1 MPFKNWK
8 QAFQDESQDR
18 LDTKIENLCSYGIK
32 PLDDALRCIRKK
44 ELVVI
49 GSDSGLG
56 KTEIALNIARH
67 NADLGK
73 KIAVYN
79 LEGGHIEA
87 IQRMKWRDMC
97 NIYFDKYHELGI
109 EMDYSKWIVNDNQN
123 KFLMKLEAEVY
134 NIYEEKY
141 KENLY
146 FYDVKGGLTL
156 EDFLVSLLDFHD
168 LETAFGATFEDHIR
182 KKGFDLDLIV
192 LDHLQYFSLTNDE
205 NEISEITKII
215 RAVKDITEKYH
226 IPIVLISHFRKKSKD
241 RGLPDQE
248 DFYGSSNLPKIST
261 TSIVIAP
268 ASDKDDLAQ
277 GIYPT
282 YLRVVKSR
290 IGIRSTYAMLCNFDN
305 KTKTYSNFYELYRV
319 DSKGYVASESIPELE
334 LPKWAKSIDIFKGGA
349 MKDTEKVFK

>member
-1 MPFKNWK
+1 MSQFKLWDK
-8 QAFQDESQDR
+8 AFQDESQDR

-67 NADLGK
+67 NAGLGK

-97 NIYFDKYHELGI
+97 NIYFLKYYEMGI
-109 EMDYSKWIVNDNQN
+109 EMNYSKWIVNDNQN
-123 KFLMKLEAEVY
+123 SFLLKLEAEVY
-134 NIYEEKY
+134 TIYKEKY

-156 EDFLVSLLDFHD
+156 DDFLSSLLDFHS
-168 LETAFGATFEDHIR
+168 LKTAFGATFKDSIHQ
-182 KKGFDLDLIV
+182 KGFDLDLIV

-215 RAVKDITEKYH
+215 RACKNITDKYH

-261 TSIVIAP
+261 TSIVIAS
-268 ASDKDDLAQ
+268 ASDKDNLVDD
-277 GIYPT
+277 IYPT

-290 IGIRSTYAMLCNFDN
+290 IGIRSTYAILCNFDN
-305 KTKTYSNFYELYRV
+305 RKKSYSKNYEIYRV
-319 DSKGYVASESIPELE
+319 DSKGYVASEPIPEQE
-334 LPKWAKSIDIFKGGA
+334 KPKWSKQN
-349 MKDTEKVFK
+349 